1 MAKTEAA
8 KALEAKQKEAVRAE
22 KARKKNSD
30 DPRDWGT
37 IRQLREV
44 YKLVASQDKK
54 FPPLL
59 FGALLGPFILL
70 LVIGLVLLGMG
81 KLAWFNVILLA
92 VMGIAVGVLLATL
105 LMNRRAKSAMLNRVE
120 GQAGS
125 GEVAL
130 QMLGKEWSHTPAIA
144 YTRQMDVVHRAIGP
158 GGLFLVG
165 EGNPGRVRQLLAQE
179 TKRHE
184 TALYGI
190 KAKTVMVGDADGQ
203 VALKD
208 LTKYLQKQPKTLDE
222 AKITEA
228 KKRFTALD
236 AMRRKMSVPQGP
248 MPTRA
253 GSKQALRGR

>member
-8 KALEAKQKEAVRAE
+8 KALEAKQKAAVKAE
-22 KARKKNSD
+22 KERKKNSE

-37 IRQLREV
+37 LRQMREL
-44 YKLVASQDKK
+44 YKLVASQDKS
-54 FPPLL
+54 FPALL
-59 FGALLGPFILL
+59 FSALFGPLVILL
-70 LVIGLVLLGMG
+70 AVGLVLMFTNH
-81 KLAWFNVILLA
+81 LAWFNVILLA
-92 VMGIAVGVLLATL
+92 LLGIALGVLLAML
-105 LMNRRAKSAMLNRVE
+105 LMNRRAKGAMLNRVE

-144 YTRQMDVVHRAIGP
+144 YTRHMDVVHRAIGP

-165 EGNPGRVRQLLAQE
+165 EGNPGRVRALLAQE

-190 KAKTVMVGDADGQ
+190 KVKTVMVGDAAGQ
-203 VALKD
+203 VPLKE
-208 LTKYLQKQPKTLDE
+208 LTKYISKQPKSLDE

-236 AMRRKMSVPQGP
+236 AMRRKMAVPAGP

-253 GSKQALRGR
+253 GSKQAIRGR